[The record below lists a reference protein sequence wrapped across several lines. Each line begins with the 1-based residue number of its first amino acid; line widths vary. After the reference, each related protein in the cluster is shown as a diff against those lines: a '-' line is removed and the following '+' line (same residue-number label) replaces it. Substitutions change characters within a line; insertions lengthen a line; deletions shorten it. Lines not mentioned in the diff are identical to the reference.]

1 DDDKNDDGLDKLND
15 TIINRN
21 INQNNLI
28 NNNHNIKP
36 VLNPN
41 NVNDVIG
48 SIEFSDITQVEH
60 ACEQAHL
67 NYENWAVNSNQK
79 RAEILLK
86 AAEMF
91 EEVEYQNHL
100 INLLMREAGKTLK
113 NSIAEI
119 REAVDFLRYYAK
131 QILDYQSQIHNMQP
145 LGVVTCISPWNFPLA
160 IFIGQISAAL
170 VCGNSVIAKPAEQ
183 TSLIAGFAVDIMH
196 KAGVPTYAL
205 QLLIGLGETI
215 GDAMVKNPHVQAVIF
230 TGSLNVAKIIQSN
243 LSSRLNQHG
252 QPIVLIAET
261 GGQNAMIVDSSA
273 LPQQVVQD
281 IIQSSFDSA
290 GQRCSA
296 LRVLCIQEDIYEHT
310 TELIQQAMEELNI
323 GNSININCD
332 VNAVIDRESLLN
344 IQTYIKTLK
353 SSHIIYQPNSNS
365 QKQSSISNNGYFCPP
380 TLIYINSLD
389 VLQNEVFGPVLHIMK
404 YKREDLAELVNNI
417 NHLGYGLTMGVHS
430 RIEDSIQTVLK
441 NSHVGNVYVNRNMVG
456 AIVGVQ
462 PFGGDNLSG
471 TGPKAGGG
479 LYLLK
484 LLQNKQE
491 CNYII
496 YKYLKQMQEDED
508 NSIRLESVTGE
519 VNEYSLSIKK
529 HILCIADKALDLKK
543 QIDLVF
549 NMGVSP
555 IILEVHKNRIHG
567 ISDVDSKLI
576 TTAHNIEKIQNLDAI
591 LYAGKDS
598 ISIMQI
604 IAKSYQKIIPIITL
618 NEDNSYSLVS
628 LFNEKSVS
636 INTTAAGGN
645 ASLMSL

>member
-1 DDDKNDDGLDKLND
+1 
-15 TIINRN
+15 
-21 INQNNLI
+21 
-28 NNNHNIKP
+28 
-36 VLNPN
+36 
-41 NVNDVIG
+41 
-48 SIEFSDITQVEH
+48 
-60 ACEQAHL
+60 
-67 NYENWAVNSNQK
+67 
-79 RAEILLK
+79 
-86 AAEMF
+86 
-91 EEVEYQNHL
+91 
-100 INLLMREAGKTLK
+100 
-113 NSIAEI
+113 
-119 REAVDFLRYYAK
+119 
-131 QILDYQSQIHNMQP
+131 MQP

-332 VNAVIDRESLLN
+332 VNAVIDRESLMN

-365 QKQSSISNNGYFCPP
+365 QKQSSILNNGYFCPP

-389 VLQNEVFGPVLHIMK
+389 ILQNEVFGPVLHIMK

-549 NMGVSP
+549 NMGASP